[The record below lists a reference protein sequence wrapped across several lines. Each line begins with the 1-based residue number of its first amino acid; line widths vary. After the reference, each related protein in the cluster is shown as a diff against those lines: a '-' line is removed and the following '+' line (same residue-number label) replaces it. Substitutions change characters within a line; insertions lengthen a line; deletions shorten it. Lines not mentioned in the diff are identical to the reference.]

1 MDKDLESLYKEAQSA
16 LKAKEY
22 MRASDRLRQILKA
35 DRNYKN
41 SARLLARITRLSR
54 RRWYN
59 DPRLWGSLRAL
70 LLIGLGI
77 CLLPVILGCTS
88 QTVPPSVS
96 PTTET
101 HAPTMAVSAPSTATA
116 TPLPTATT
124 VPFTWVQ
131 ISTGGEFERDTV
143 AAIAI
148 DPKDPAVLYVG
159 MKHAGIYKSI
169 DSGLSWHPVHDGLTS
184 AHVTSLL
191 IDPKNPQTLYAGTL
205 EGIYKTDN
213 GSNLWYRIG
222 EGTHVLMDPQ
232 DSSHLYARN
241 NENIYESTNQGKSWK
256 TVYSTQE
263 GCPDKIHTWA
273 VHPVEGKTL
282 FIVGGEECEPG
293 LYLSGDD
300 GKTWTLEETA
310 NFCTDGLMIGLGR
323 QGKYHVAD
331 YCGVEYA
338 FLIPLPTF
346 DQLYS
351 YWGNDSRLFKEGL
364 NGEQRLTLGKPDVGF
379 VTVLAISPDDPDM
392 IYAGGKGLSVSK
404 NGGLTWAQM
413 NNGLGILLTTLE
425 TGEGNPPIL
434 YLQEECDTSS
444 FPYLMEKFD
453 YLTNGKG
460 KKESGQP
467 LFISKDGGKNWD
479 LASETGCYLIK
490 DADGIT
496 LYRIARA
503 IQYCEGCQNP
513 DGYIWKSQDGG
524 QTWKKVIG
532 VHHYWNLKTLVAHP
546 TQSGTLFALHSDP
559 YGLTGY
565 TEQQFISKDYG
576 KQWERVPPPLEFFP
590 CYGETARFIKE
601 YRPMAI
607 DPQDGN
613 HVFVIDNGALLE
625 SHDSCETTS
634 AFGTAPNTNMNSIAF
649 DPSSPG
655 ILYAGTDQGA
665 YISFDSGGT
674 WHQINDGL
682 IDTTVVYSIVVDKDG
697 NVYAATPYGIF
708 KLEGK

>member
-1 MDKDLESLYKEAQSA
+1 MDNDFESLYKEAQSA

-22 MRASDRLRQILKA
+22 MRASDQIRQILKA

-41 SARLLARITRLSR
+41 SARLLACITQLSR

-77 CLLPVILGCTS
+77 CLLPMILGCTS

-101 HAPTMAVSAPSTATA
+101 HAPTMAVPATSTATA
-116 TPLPTATT
+116 ITFPTATT
-124 VPFTWVQ
+124 VPFAWVQ

-148 DPKDPAVLYVG
+148 DPKDHIVLYVG

-169 DSGLSWHPVHDGLTS
+169 DGGLNWYPAQLGLSNTHIK
-184 AHVTSLL
+184 SLS
-191 IDPKNPQTLYAGTL
+191 IDPLNPQIIYAGTMN
-205 EGIYKTDN
+205 GIFKSED
-213 GSNLWYRIG
+213 GGGRWSKIG

-232 DSSHLYARN
+232 DSAHLYARDRD
-241 NENIYESTNQGKSWK
+241 NIYETTNQGKSWK

-273 VHPVEGKTL
+273 IHPVEGKTL

-300 GKTWTLEETA
+300 GKTWTLEEKEE
-310 NFCTDGLMIGLGR
+310 FCTEELSIGLDR
-323 QGKYHVAD
+323 QGKYYVSD
-331 YCGVEYA
+331 YCGGEYA

-364 NGEQRLTLGKPDVGF
+364 NGEQRLTLGKPKVGF
-379 VTVLAISPDDPDM
+379 VTVLAISPDDPDT
-392 IYAGGKGLSVSK
+392 IYAGGKGISVSK
-404 NGGLTWAQM
+404 NGGLTWTKL
-413 NNGLGILLTTLE
+413 NHGLGTTLLTIE
-425 TGEGNPPIL
+425 TSDGDPPAL
-434 YLQEECDTSS
+434 YLQEECDYSS

-460 KKESGQP
+460 KQEPGQP
-467 LFISKDGGKNWD
+467 LFISKDGGQTWD
-479 LASETGCYLIK
+479 LVSKTGCHLIK
-490 DADGIT
+490 DADGVT

-559 YGLTGY
+559 YVLTGF

-576 KQWERVPPPLEFFP
+576 KKWERVPPPLEFFP
-590 CYGETARFIKE
+590 CYGETARVIKE

-634 AFGTAPNTNMNSIAF
+634 AFGTAPNTSMNSIAF
-649 DPSSPG
+649 DPSNPTT
-655 ILYAGTDQGA
+655 LYAGTDSGA
-665 YISFDSGGT
+665 YVSFDSGAT
-674 WHQINDGL
+674 WAQISDGL
-682 IDTTVVYSIVVDKDG
+682 IDTTVVYSIVVTKDG
-697 NVYAATPYGIF
+697 NVFAATPFGIF
-708 KLEGK
+708 KLESK